1 MMIRRILGC
10 LVVATLLIGCKP
22 AKKADTPAP
31 QQQDFVYLNF
41 KLPKFKDVFIKLDK
55 LGVADFNKAIPQPYP
70 QVTDV
75 KKAAF
80 TLGALTAD
88 AIVATK
94 ARNDKA
100 LIEMSSQ
107 MIRYSEMITQDA
119 NIKKMAEDL
128 RTLVQNKNWPELETK
143 LDQYRDDVINS
154 LYSNKDFGVFIML
167 QLGGW
172 TEGINRSATLVSQN
186 YKTDRSSVISEK
198 GAVSQ
203 LLINLTNFPD
213 PNYRNDPA
221 YKTALANMQKVKEI
235 LNASQNDQYTAEQIG
250 EIRTLTDDIKK
261 AFQ

>member
-1 MMIRRILGC
+1 MIHRILGC
-10 LVVATLLIGCKP
+10 MVAAALLFGCKT
-22 AKKADTPAP
+22 AKKEEAPAP
-31 QQQDFVYLNF
+31 QQQQQFVYLNF
-41 KLPKFKDVFIKLDK
+41 KLPKFKDVFVKLDK
-55 LGVADFNKAIPQPYP
+55 LGVSDFNKAVPERYAP
-70 QVTDV
+70 VTDV

-88 AIVATK
+88 AIVAVK

-100 LIEMSSQ
+100 LIEMSTQ
-107 MIRYSEMITQDA
+107 MIHYSEMITQDA

-128 RTLVQNKNWPELETK
+128 RQMVQDKKWPDLEVK

-172 TEGINRSATLVSQN
+172 TEGINRSATLISQN
-186 YKTDRSSVISEK
+186 YKLDRSCPISEK

-203 LLINLTNFPD
+203 VLTNLTNFPD

-221 YKTALANMQKVKEI
+221 YKTALENLTKVKEV
-235 LNASQNDQYTAEQIG
+235 LNASQNDQYTEAQIT
-250 EIRTLTDDIKK
+250 EIRTLTDGIKK